1 MSRLSCANQ
10 VMCRLLLLFVF
21 FFSSFDVVVQGHN
34 LPRCDN
40 YRAEQWQYQ
49 CQTVSYVRQAPMPSQ
64 RPIWWVLIVPTQHSG
79 IEAGG
84 CLLHLSVGPLELGNM
99 GVAGAE
105 SRAIRFSLCSLLHYQ
120 FCPDNP
126 STSHFHPGARDR
138 RGPQRPRRG
147 KEMTDMKMSCV
158 SLSLSLALLL
168 SLSFYHLLRSSLSL
182 SFFLYLSPSISFS
195 LG

>member
-1 MSRLSCANQ
+1 MTMSQS
-10 VMCRLLLLFVF
+10 
-21 FFSSFDVVVQGHN
+21 
-34 LPRCDN
+34 
-40 YRAEQWQYQ
+40 
-49 CQTVSYVRQAPMPSQ
+49 VSYVRQVPVPSQ

-79 IEAGG
+79 IETGG

-138 RGPQRPRRG
+138 RGPLRPRRG

-158 SLSLSLALLL
+158 SLSLFF
-168 SLSFYHLLRSSLSL
+168 SLSFSLSL
-182 SFFLYLSPSISFS
+182 SLTCSGPLSPFLSLSLYLLPSLFLSVNRKKCGVIFYCHR
-195 LG
+195 LARAF